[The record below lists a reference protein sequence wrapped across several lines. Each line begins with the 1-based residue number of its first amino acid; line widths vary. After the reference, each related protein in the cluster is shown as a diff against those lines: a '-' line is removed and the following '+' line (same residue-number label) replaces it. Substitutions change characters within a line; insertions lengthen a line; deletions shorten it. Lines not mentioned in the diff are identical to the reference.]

1 MIHEIQHAIQSI
13 EGFEEGYTTKLS
25 KLDYFKR
32 LGEIEA
38 DDTKRR
44 YILEKGGK
52 LDRNIVEPE
61 SSKDNPQHSK
71 LNNYLKNRKL
81 IDKIKDSI
89 YNYFNNKDQ
98 KGGDNY
104 EIYQDD
110 VEQIN
115 NEKIGK
121 NEEKNNS
128 DSNIQESENNSGSF
142 SFDKNA
148 KRYEDLESANIV
160 KFNKKTDGTINI
172 EISNNNELINQ
183 FTVTSKENAS
193 KQLGNNIANYIYDN
207 ATETSK
213 TINLKQTETAKVQN
227 SRGEI
232 KSFIFSFKQHCTKS
246 KQCDQFRAS
255 IKNEI

>member
-13 EGFEEGYTTKLS
+13 EGFEEGYTTKLN

-32 LGEIEA
+32 L
-38 DDTKRR
+38 
-44 YILEKGGK
+44 
-52 LDRNIVEPE
+52 
-61 SSKDNPQHSK
+61 
-71 LNNYLKNRKL
+71 
-81 IDKIKDSI
+81 
-89 YNYFNNKDQ
+89 
-98 KGGDNY
+98 
-104 EIYQDD
+104 
-110 VEQIN
+110 
-115 NEKIGK
+115 GK

-213 TINLKQTETAKVQN
+213 NINLKQTETAKVQDT
-227 SRGEI
+227 SHKGKQLEII
-232 KSFIFSFKQHCTKS
+232 KSTNPIE
-246 KQCDQFRAS
+246 AVN
-255 IKNEI
+255 KNPLNNYKKGE